1 MPSPRFAP
9 SPTPARHSGSAAV
22 SVGAGPGHE
31 RPVAPRLRRAGP
43 TQAWRALVLLVV
55 AGAGPTA
62 VGREAAD
69 APVEAVAATGP
80 LAETIELGRQ
90 LVAETPTHPLTRDL
104 VGSALACT
112 SCHLD
117 NGTHPT
123 AASFLDVA
131 TAYPA
136 WAPREG
142 RVITLEDRI
151 LNCFMRSCNGI
162 RPPQGS
168 RVAVALTAYI
178 SSLSAGR
185 PLRMNAEGPHG
196 PRRLPA
202 LALDAAAARPEVGAR
217 LYAERC
223 GSCHGDDGAGTDDGP
238 PVWGP
243 RSFNT
248 GAGLSKN
255 ANLAAWLKVAMPLG
269 DATLTEQEAL
279 DIAAWVNSHP
289 RPEFRLEAHLPPP
302 EKLGEYNGA
311 R

>member
-1 MPSPRFAP
+1 MRSCA
-9 SPTPARHSGSAAV
+9 TVLLLVIAV
-22 SVGAGPGHE
+22 AGP
-31 RPVAPRLRRAGP
+31 A
-43 TQAWRALVLLVV
+43 
-55 AGAGPTA
+55 
-62 VGREAAD
+62 AAD
-69 APVEAVAATGP
+69 PPVEASAVAGP
-80 LAETIELGRQ
+80 LAETIELGRR

-123 AASFLDVA
+123 AAPFLDVA

-151 LNCFMRSCNGI
+151 LNCFMRSCNGT

-185 PLRMNAEGPHG
+185 PMRMNAEGPHG
-196 PRRLPA
+196 PRRVPA

-223 GSCHGDDGAGTDDGP
+223 GGCHGDDGAGTDDGP

-255 ANLAAWLKVAMPLG
+255 ANLGAWLKVAMPLD